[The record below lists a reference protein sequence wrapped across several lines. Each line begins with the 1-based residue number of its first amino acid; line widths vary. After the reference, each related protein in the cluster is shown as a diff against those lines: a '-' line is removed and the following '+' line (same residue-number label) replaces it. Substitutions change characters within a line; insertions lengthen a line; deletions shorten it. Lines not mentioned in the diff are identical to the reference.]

1 MAGQVGRHVGA
12 GTGVAHCGL
21 LCQLCGWKKSELVAE
36 WAPTCSYRL
45 DTILVPQLEESALL
59 LHAIVRTRCVVG
71 HMNFFTFTSCKS
83 PWDLHFGEHA
93 HLTSKKV

>member
-21 LCQLCGWKKSELVAE
+21 LCQLCGWKKSELAAE
-36 WAPTCSYRL
+36 QTPRCAQKL

-59 LHAIVRTRCVVG
+59 FHAAI
-71 HMNFFTFTSCKS
+71 
-83 PWDLHFGEHA
+83 
-93 HLTSKKV
+93 